1 MFNATASIKLL
12 VVDSA
17 LSGSTDLID
26 GRLAD
31 FAIAHLAP
39 EAAPLA
45 QIADLAEQH
54 GPLTDLHILSHG
66 ESGALHLAGAVVD
79 GAALADA
86 ADALRRIAACLTPD
100 AEVLLYGC
108 SVASGETG
116 RYFVADLQ
124 DALGAP
130 VAASEAPVGSTALG
144 GAWSFRTPDGMPAI
158 PAFSPAARE
167 AFAGLLAEFTLT
179 TGADTPVVTDDDDK
193 INADIANS
201 LNAGDVING
210 KLGSDSLAISAVQ
223 EVTFNATTLTNVEV
237 VKISHTTGTV
247 NITSHDGTVAS
258 GQSLNVDGSA
268 ASGAIKWNGAA
279 ESDGSFVFTGGSAVD
294 TLIGGAGED
303 QFSSG
308 VGADILTG
316 NGGGDWFY
324 GTVAEL
330 NGDTV
335 TDFSSADT
343 LYIYGLDLSALNGQA
358 ASDTISMGGGNSLTL
373 TGISAASGTFK
384 VVVSG
389 GDSTITL
396 VAPPA
401 PATFDLTTSGSDAP
415 TLGDGNDTINASIAN
430 SLNAGDVIDGEGG
443 SDTLVISAAQ
453 TAIFNATTLT
463 NVETVK
469 ISHTTGTVNIETDD
483 ATVAAGRTLTVDGSK
498 ATGAFY
504 WLGRDETD
512 GTFSVTGGAG
522 NDTLTGGSGADTLT
536 GGAGNDQFKGTV
548 AQLNGDTITDFAV
561 GDKLYVEGANLIA
574 LEGQAASDTI
584 SMGGGNSLTLT
595 GLSAASGTFKVAYD
609 GVGYTLTLIA
619 PPEPVTFDL
628 TTNPDSPVLG
638 TAADI
643 INAKIANSLNAGD
656 VIDGEGGSDTLN
668 ITAEQS
674 VTFGANTLTNV
685 VTVKISHTDGT
696 VAITTDDATVASG
709 QTLTVDGSAATGTI
723 NWNGAAETNGTFS
736 VTGGEGDDSLVGGAG
751 LDTLSGGAGNDTI
764 RAGSGGDSM
773 NGGDRMTG
781 GAGNDVFIGTGVE
794 FHRDVISDFALGD
807 SIVVSGADLSALD
820 GQAASGTLNTGTGVL
835 SLTGITAASGTF
847 KVVVTG
853 GDSTITLGAPAP
865 VSRDLTTGDDTP
877 ALGGGG
883 DTINASIAN
892 SLNAGDVINGE
903 GGSDTLNITA
913 EQDVTFGATTLTN
926 VETVKISHTSGTVKI
941 TTDDATVAAGQTL
954 IVDGS
959 KATGTIDWNGFAEAD
974 GKFSVTGG
982 SGDDTIRTGEGA
994 DTLTGGAGKD
1004 NFIGSVN
1011 RLGGDTITDFAVGD
1025 KITVTVSD
1033 LTALDGKAAS
1043 GTIDLGGGQTLTLTG
1058 ITAASGTF
1066 SVVREFGH
1074 SYITLV
1080 APVTPPSTPTTP
1092 TTPTT
1097 PPVVVTPTTPTT
1109 PGSGE
1114 NTQAE
1119 TITNNG
1125 TTPGSAPIVQNSNNN
1140 GNVVTATLPGGT
1152 SLTSEGP
1159 SQAQNPTDALGSLV
1173 TSIEARGSTSQ
1184 TELVG
1189 GAQTFLTN
1197 LAETSTLD
1205 VRTIVPTS
1213 TGTTAPGTPIIISG
1227 TTDAG
1232 QSEAFVIDM
1241 RSMPSGSSLQLD
1253 NIEFASIIGST
1264 TITGGAGQNYVVAD
1278 DASQYIVLG
1287 ADDDY
1292 IDGGAGDDTVGS
1304 AGGNDTLLGGDGND
1318 SVFGGAGNDS
1328 LDGGT
1333 GFDTLDLTGGGA
1345 NTAQGGK
1352 QGDTVLGG
1360 DGGDELR
1367 GGKGHDSITGGA
1379 GDDVIYSGQ
1388 GNDTLSGGDGAD
1400 LFVLKGFDA
1409 NFASAIL
1416 TPTITDFQQGVDH
1429 LAVEHVTLM
1438 ELQAAI
1444 TNQTVTETGVVIEV
1458 AGASL
1463 TFLGI
1468 SALTTADIDA
1478 AFYA

>member
-17 LSGSTDLID
+17 LSGSKALID
-26 GRLAD
+26 GRRAD

-66 ESGALHLAGAVVD
+66 EPGALHMAGAVVD
-79 GAALADA
+79 AAALADA

-116 RYFVADLQ
+116 RDFVADLQ
-124 DALGAP
+124 DVLGAP
-130 VAASEAPVGSTALG
+130 VAASEAPVGNAARG

-158 PAFSPAARE
+158 PAFSPAAQA
-167 AFAGLLAEFTLT
+167 AFAGLLGGPEFQL
-179 TGADTPVVTDDDDK
+179 DENDNQPDLSDNDDMITVDL
-193 INADIANS
+193 ANS

-258 GQSLNVDGSA
+258 GQSLNVEGSA

-279 ESDGSFVFTGGSAVD
+279 EGDGSFVFTGGSAVD

-308 VGADILTG
+308 AGADIMTG

-343 LYIYGLDLSALNGQA
+343 LYIYGLDLSALDGQA
-358 ASDTISMGGGNSLTL
+358 ASGIIDMGGGNSLSL
-373 TGISAASGTFK
+373 TGITAASGTFK

-401 PATFDLTTSGSDAP
+401 PISRDLTTGDDTP
-415 TLGDGNDTINASIAN
+415 VLGGGNDTINADIAN
-430 SLNAGDVIDGEGG
+430 SLNLNDVIDGKGG
-443 SDTLVISAAQ
+443 SDTLNITAAQ
-453 TAIFNATTLT
+453 LLTFNPTTMT

-469 ISHTTGTVNIETDD
+469 ISHTTGSSVSIDTDD
-483 ATVAAGRTLTVDGSK
+483 ATVAAGQTLTVDGSA
-498 ATGAFY
+498 ATG
-504 WLGRDETD
+504 WIMWHGRKETD
-512 GTFSVTGGAG
+512 GKF
-522 NDTLTGGSGADTLT
+522 DLTGGSADDTLDGGLGADTLT
-536 GGAGNDQFKGTV
+536 GGAGNDLFYGE
-548 AQLNGDTITDFAV
+548 AANLAGDTITDFAA
-561 GDKLYVEGANLIA
+561 GDRIYVQSVDLSA
-574 LEGQAASDTI
+574 LNGQAASGTI
-584 SMGGGNSLTLT
+584 DLGGGQSLTLT
-595 GLSAASGTFKVAYD
+595 GITAASGTFKVVYAS
-609 GVGYTLTLIA
+609 GSSTITLVS
-619 PPEPVTFDL
+619 PVTASL
-628 TTNPDSPVLG
+628 TILNNTPALG
-638 TAADI
+638 DGNDT
-643 INAKIANSLNAGD
+643 INADIANSLNPGD

-668 ITAEQS
+668 ITAAQS
-674 VTFGANTLTNV
+674 VIFNATTLTNV
-685 VTVKISHTDGT
+685 ETVKIGHTTGT
-696 VAITTDDATVASG
+696 VDITTDDATVAAG

-723 NWNGAAETNGTFS
+723 NWNSVAETNGTFS
-736 VTGGEGDDSLVGGAG
+736 VTGGEGDDTLTGGAG
-751 LDTLSGGAGNDTI
+751 SDTLIGGAGNDTL
-764 RAGSGGDSM
+764 RGGAGADTL
-773 NGGDRMTG
+773 TG
-781 GAGNDVFIGTGVE
+781 GAGNDVFQGSTSDLIDDIIT
-794 FHRDVISDFALGD
+794 DFAVGD
-807 SIVVSGADLSALD
+807 SVVIQNYNLSSLD
-820 GQAASGTLNTGTGVL
+820 GQTASNKIDMGGGQELTFTGL
-835 SLTGITAASGTF
+835 SAASGTF
-847 KVVVTG
+847 KAVYDGTDTTLTLVAPGPVTA
-853 GDSTITLGAPAP
+853 T
-865 VSRDLTTGDDTP
+865 LTTGNDTP
-877 ALGGGG
+877 VLRDLN

-903 GGSDTLNITA
+903 GGNDTLVITA
-913 EQDVTFGATTLTN
+913 EQNVTLGATTLTN
-926 VETVKISHTSGTVKI
+926 VETVTINHTSGTVKI
-941 TTDDATVAAGQTL
+941 VTDDATVAAGQTL
-954 IVDGS
+954 TVDGS

-974 GKFSVTGG
+974 GKFSITGG
-982 SGDDTIRTGEGA
+982 SGDDTIRVGEGA

-1004 NFIGSVN
+1004 SFIGSVN

-1043 GTIDLGGGQTLTLTG
+1043 GTIDLGLGQTLTLTG

-1092 TTPTT
+1092 TTP
-1097 PPVVVTPTTPTT
+1097 PVVVTPTTPTT

-1125 TTPGSAPIVQNSNNN
+1125 STPGSAPIVQNSNNN

-1213 TGTTAPGTPIIISG
+1213 TGTTVPGTPIVISG
-1227 TTDAG
+1227 TTG
-1232 QSEAFVIDM
+1232 GEQSEAFVIDM

-1292 IDGGAGDDTVGS
+1292 IDGGAGNDTVGS
-1304 AGGNDTLLGGDGND
+1304 ADGNDTLLGGDGND

-1333 GFDTLDLTGGGA
+1333 GYDTLDLTGGGA
-1345 NTAQGGK
+1345 NVAQGGR

-1379 GDDVIYSGQ
+1379 GNDVLYSGF
-1388 GNDTLSGGDGAD
+1388 GNDTLTGGDGAD
-1400 LFVLKGFDA
+1400 VFILRAYDA
-1409 NFASAIL
+1409 AFADAIL
-1416 TPTITDFQQGVDH
+1416 TATVTDFQQGTDH
-1429 LAVEHVTLM
+1429 LAVENATLM

-1444 TNQTVTETGVVIEV
+1444 ASQTVTDTGVVIEV

>member
-66 ESGALHLAGAVVD
+66 EPGALHMAGAVVD
-79 GAALADA
+79 AAALADA

-116 RYFVADLQ
+116 RDFVADLQ
-124 DALGAP
+124 DVLGAP
-130 VAASEAPVGSTALG
+130 VAASEAPVGNAARG
-144 GAWSFRTPDGMPAI
+144 GAWSFRTPDGMPAM
-158 PAFSPAARE
+158 PAFSPAAQA
-167 AFAGLLAEFTLT
+167 AFAGLLGGPEFQL
-179 TGADTPVVTDDDDK
+179 DENDNQPDLSDNDDMITVDL
-193 INADIANS
+193 ANS

-258 GQSLNVDGSA
+258 GQSLNVDSSA

-308 VGADILTG
+308 AGADIMTG

-343 LYIYGLDLSALNGQA
+343 LYIYGLDLSALDGQA
-358 ASDTISMGGGNSLTL
+358 ASGIIDMGGGNSLSL

-401 PATFDLTTSGSDAP
+401 PISRDLTTGDDTP
-415 TLGDGNDTINASIAN
+415 VLGGGNDTINADIAN
-430 SLNAGDVIDGEGG
+430 SLNPGDVIDGEGG
-443 SDTLVISAAQ
+443 TDTLNITAAQ
-453 TAIFNATTLT
+453 SVIFNATTLT

-469 ISHTTGTVNIETDD
+469 IGHTSGDVLITTHD
-483 ATVAAGRTLTVDGSK
+483 ATLAAGQTLTVDGSA
-498 ATGAFY
+498 ATGAIY
-504 WLGRDETD
+504 WFGASETD
-512 GTFSVTGGAG
+512 GKFNLTGGSG
-522 NDTLTGGSGADTLT
+522 NDALQGGSGADTLT
-536 GGAGNDQFKGTV
+536 GGAGNDQFRG
-548 AQLNGDTITDFAV
+548 AIANLNGDTITDFSV
-561 GDKLYVEGANLIA
+561 GDSIRVDAADLSVLDGEGASGTLD
-574 LEGQAASDTI
+574 L
-584 SMGGGNSLTLT
+584 GGGNSLTLT
-595 GLSAASGTFKVAYD
+595 GISSASGTFKAVYD
-609 GVGYTLTLIA
+609 GTNTTLTLIA
-619 PPEPVTFDL
+619 PSAPVTASL
-628 TTNPDSPVLG
+628 TTGHDTPVLG
-638 TAADI
+638 GGDDTITAS
-643 INAKIANSLNAGD
+643 IAYSLNIND
-656 VIDGEGGSDTLN
+656 VINGEGGSDTLE
-668 ITAEQS
+668 ITARQS
-674 VTFGANTLTNV
+674 AVFNTETLTNV
-685 VTVKISHTDGT
+685 ETVKISHTSGT
-696 VAITTDDATVASG
+696 VDITTDDATVAAG

-723 NWNGAAETNGTFS
+723 NWNGVAETNGTFS
-736 VTGGEGDDSLVGGAG
+736 VTGGEGDDTLTGGAG
-751 LDTLSGGAGNDTI
+751 SDTLIGGAGNDTL
-764 RAGSGGDSM
+764 RGGAGADTL
-773 NGGDRMTG
+773 TG
-781 GAGNDVFIGTGVE
+781 GAGNDVFQGSTSDLIDDIIT
-794 FHRDVISDFALGD
+794 DFAVGD
-807 SIVVSGADLSALD
+807 SVVIQNYNLSSLD
-820 GQAASGTLNTGTGVL
+820 GQTASNKIDMGGGQELTFTGL
-835 SLTGITAASGTF
+835 SAASGTF
-847 KVVVTG
+847 KAVYDGTDTTLTLVAPGPVTA
-853 GDSTITLGAPAP
+853 T
-865 VSRDLTTGDDTP
+865 LTTGNDTP
-877 ALGGGG
+877 VLRDLN

-903 GGSDTLNITA
+903 GGSDTLTITA
-913 EQDVTFGATTLTN
+913 EQDVTFGANTLTN
-926 VETVKISHTSGTVKI
+926 VETVTISHTSGTVKI
-941 TTDDATVAAGQTL
+941 VTDDATVAAGQTL
-954 IVDGS
+954 TVDGS

-974 GKFSVTGG
+974 GKFSITGG
-982 SGDDTIRTGEGA
+982 SGDDTIRVGEGA

-1004 NFIGSVN
+1004 SFIGSVN

-1043 GTIDLGGGQTLTLTG
+1043 GTIDLGLGQTLTLTG

-1092 TTPTT
+1092 TTP
-1097 PPVVVTPTTPTT
+1097 PVVVTPTTPTT

-1125 TTPGSAPIVQNSNNN
+1125 STPGSAPIVQNSNNN

-1184 TELVG
+1184 TALVG

-1213 TGTTAPGTPIIISG
+1213 TGTTVPGTPIIISG

-1241 RSMPSGSSLQLD
+1241 RSMPAGSSLQLD

-1292 IDGGAGDDTVGS
+1292 IDGGAGNDTVGS
-1304 AGGNDTLLGGDGND
+1304 ADGNDTLLGGDGND

-1333 GFDTLDLTGGGA
+1333 GYDTLDLTGGGA
-1345 NTAQGGK
+1345 NVAQGGR

-1388 GNDTLSGGDGAD
+1388 GNDTLTGGAGAD

-1416 TPTITDFQQGVDH
+1416 TPTITDFQQGTDR

-1444 TNQTVTETGVVIEV
+1444 ANQAVTGTGVVIEV
-1458 AGASL
+1458 AGATL

-1468 SALTTADIDA
+1468 SQLTAADIDA

>member
-26 GRLAD
+26 GRSAD
-31 FAIAHLAP
+31 FAIACLSS

-45 QIADLAEQH
+45 QIADIAEQH

-66 ESGALHLAGAVVD
+66 EPGALHMAGAVVD
-79 GAALADA
+79 AAALADA

-116 RYFVADLQ
+116 WDFVADLQ
-124 DALGAP
+124 DVLGAP
-130 VAASEAPVGSTALG
+130 VAASEAPVGNAARG
-144 GAWSFRTPDGMPAI
+144 GAWSFRTPDGMPAM
-158 PAFSPAARE
+158 PAFTPAARE
-167 AFAGLLAEFTLT
+167 AFAGLLAEFMLT

-279 ESDGSFVFTGGSAVD
+279 EGDGSFVFTGGSAVD

-308 VGADILTG
+308 AGADILTG

-343 LYIYGLDLSALNGQA
+343 LYIYGLDLSALDGQA
-358 ASDTISMGGGNSLTL
+358 ASGTIDMGSGNSLSL

-396 VAPPA
+396 IAPPA
-401 PATFDLTTSGSDAP
+401 PVTLDLTTGNDTPA
-415 TLGDGNDTINASIAN
+415 LGGGNDTINADIAN
-430 SLNAGDVIDGEGG
+430 SLNINDVIDGKGG
-443 SDTLVISAAQ
+443 SDTLNI
-453 TAIFNATTLT
+453 TASQEVIFNATTMT
-463 NVETVK
+463 NVEVVK
-469 ISHTTGTVNIETDD
+469 ISHTSGFSVSIDTDD
-483 ATVAAGRTLTVDGSK
+483 ATVAAGQTLTVDGSA
-498 ATGAFY
+498 ATKWIIWNGQK
-504 WLGRDETD
+504 ETD
-512 GTFSVTGGAG
+512 GKF
-522 NDTLTGGSGADTLT
+522 NLTGGSADDTLRGGLGADTLT
-536 GGAGNDQFKGTV
+536 GGAGNDFFYGKATHL
-548 AQLNGDTITDFAV
+548 AGDTITDFAA
-561 GDKLYVEGANLIA
+561 GDRIGVQGVDMSA
-574 LEGQAASDTI
+574 LNGQAASGTI
-584 SMGGGNSLTLT
+584 DLGGGQSLTLT
-595 GLSAASGTFKVAYD
+595 GITAASGTFKVVYES
-609 GVGYTLTLIA
+609 GSSTITLVPA
-619 PPEPVTFDL
+619 SVPVTASL
-628 TTNPDSPVLG
+628 TTGHDTPVLG
-638 TAADI
+638 GGDDTITAS
-643 INAKIANSLNAGD
+643 IAYSLNIND
-656 VIDGEGGSDTLN
+656 VINGEGGSDTLN

-685 VTVKISHTDGT
+685 ETVKISHTDGT

-736 VTGGEGDDSLVGGAG
+736 VTGGEGDDTLTGGAG
-751 LDTLSGGAGNDTI
+751 SDTLIGGAGNDTL
-764 RAGSGGDSM
+764 RGGAGADTL
-773 NGGDRMTG
+773 TG
-781 GAGNDVFIGTGVE
+781 GAGNDVFQGSTSDLIDDIIT
-794 FHRDVISDFALGD
+794 DFAIGD
-807 SIVVSGADLSALD
+807 SVVIQNYNLSSLD
-820 GQAASGTLNTGTGVL
+820 GQTASNKIDMGGGQELTFTGL
-835 SLTGITAASGTF
+835 SAASGTF
-847 KVVVTG
+847 KAVYDGTDTTLTLVAPGPVTA
-853 GDSTITLGAPAP
+853 T
-865 VSRDLTTGDDTP
+865 LTTGNDTP
-877 ALGGGG
+877 VLRDLN

-913 EQDVTFGATTLTN
+913 EQDVTFGANTLTN
-926 VETVKISHTSGTVKI
+926 VETVTISHTSGTVKI
-941 TTDDATVAAGQTL
+941 VTDDATVAAGQTL
-954 IVDGS
+954 TVDGS

-974 GKFSVTGG
+974 GKFSITGG
-982 SGDDTIRTGEGA
+982 SGDDTIRTGQGA

-1004 NFIGSVN
+1004 SFIGSVN

-1043 GTIDLGGGQTLTLTG
+1043 GTIDLGLGQTLTLTG

-1080 APVTPPSTPTTP
+1080 APVTPPSTP

-1213 TGTTAPGTPIIISG
+1213 TGTTVPGTPIIISG

-1241 RSMPSGSSLQLD
+1241 RSMPAGSSLQLD

-1292 IDGGAGDDTVGS
+1292 IDGGAGNDTVGS
-1304 AGGNDTLLGGDGND
+1304 ADGNDTLLGGGGND

-1345 NTAQGGK
+1345 NVAQGGR

-1388 GNDTLSGGDGAD
+1388 GNDTLTGGAGAD

-1416 TPTITDFQQGVDH
+1416 TPTITDFQQGTDR

-1444 TNQTVTETGVVIEV
+1444 ANQAVTGTGVVIEV
-1458 AGASL
+1458 AGATL

-1468 SALTTADIDA
+1468 SQLTAADIDA